1 MLARTGKIYRYLWI
15 FTALVIDIFVLDI
28 IHTLFRI
35 LTTDSKKAHLNL
47 KALNLIGTKLIGFKP
62 GKIYR
67 YLCIF
72 TALVIDIFV
81 VDRATHHLLWVKSA
95 DKMCW
100 VDPTCL
106 YYK

>member
-1 MLARTGKIYRYLWI
+1 M
-15 FTALVIDIFVLDI
+15 VIDIFVLDI
-28 IHTLFRI
+28 IHTLVTYTNFRSDLPQI
-35 LTTDSKKAHLNL
+35 AKKKAHLNL